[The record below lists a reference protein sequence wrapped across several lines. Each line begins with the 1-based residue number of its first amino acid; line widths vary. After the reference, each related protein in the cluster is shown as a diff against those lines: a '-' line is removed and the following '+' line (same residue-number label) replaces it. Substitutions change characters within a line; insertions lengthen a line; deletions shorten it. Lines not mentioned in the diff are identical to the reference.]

1 MEADHQTPEDLPQ
14 LQLEGQL
21 CFPLYAASRR
31 VVNFYTPYLKPFGIT
46 YTQYV
51 VLLALWESG
60 EASVGELCSRLYLD
74 NGTMTP
80 LLKKMD
86 KAGWISRSRSEKD
99 ERVVT
104 VAVTEKGWLLREE
117 IKNVPFQVGK
127 CIPLNQE
134 EAYSLYCLLHQLLR
148 NMD

>member
-1 MEADHQTPEDLPQ
+1 MKIDESMKLDS
-14 LQLEGQL
+14 QL
-21 CFPLYAASRR
+21 CFPLYAAARKITGI
-31 VVNFYTPYLKPFGIT
+31 YTPYLKPFGIT

-86 KAGWISRSRSEKD
+86 KAGWISRSRSEMRSSFSSISSRSMALSLMTA
-99 ERVVT
+99 ERFVLTAVVMSGRKELCSDF
-104 VAVTEKGWLLREE
+104 VMPA
-117 IKNVPFQVGK
+117 
-127 CIPLNQE
+127 
-134 EAYSLYCLLHQLLR
+134 
-148 NMD
+148 